1 MLTFLK
7 LLFVMSLSIDDGFA
21 DPRKVALIQGID
33 TVSIEKGVDVI
44 TSQTRKNI
52 IGNQR
57 VLEHSEESLNQ
68 PQDYSGFSK
77 DNSLESIEH
86 EIRAGK

>member
-1 MLTFLK
+1 
-7 LLFVMSLSIDDGFA
+7 MSLSIDDGFA

-52 IGNQR
+52 VGDQR
-57 VLEHSEESLNQ
+57 GLKDSEEFLNQ
-68 PQDYSGFSK
+68 PQDYSGSSK
-77 DNSLESIEH
+77 DNSLESNEH
-86 EIRAGK
+86 EIKAGK

>member
-1 MLTFLK
+1 
-7 LLFVMSLSIDDGFA
+7 MSLSIGDGFF

-52 IGNQR
+52 VGDQR
-57 VLEHSEESLNQ
+57 GLEDSEESLNQ
-68 PQDYSGFSK
+68 PQDYSGSSK
-77 DNSLESIEH
+77 DNSLESIED

>member
-7 LLFVMSLSIDDGFA
+7 LLFVVSLSIYDGFA

-52 IGNQR
+52 VGDQR
-57 VLEHSEESLNQ
+57 GLKDSEEFLNQ
-68 PQDYSGFSK
+68 PQDYSGSSK
-77 DNSLESIEH
+77 ENSLESIED

>member
-7 LLFVMSLSIDDGFA
+7 LLFVVSLSIYDGCA

-52 IGNQR
+52 VGDQR
-57 VLEHSEESLNQ
+57 GLKDSEEFLNQ
-68 PQDYSGFSK
+68 PQDYSGSSK

>member
-7 LLFVMSLSIDDGFA
+7 LLFVVSLSIYDVFA

-52 IGNQR
+52 VGDQR
-57 VLEHSEESLNQ
+57 GLKDSEEFLNQ
-68 PQDYSGFSK
+68 PQDYSGYSK
-77 DNSLESIEH
+77 ENSLESIEH
-86 EIRAGK
+86 EMRAGK

>member
-7 LLFVMSLSIDDGFA
+7 LLFVVSLSIYDGCA

-52 IGNQR
+52 VGDQR
-57 VLEHSEESLNQ
+57 RLEHSEEFLNQ
-68 PQDYSGFSK
+68 PQDYSGSSK
-77 DNSLESIEH
+77 DNSLESIED

>member
-68 PQDYSGFSK
+68 PQDYSGSSK
-77 DNSLESIEH
+77 ENSLESIED
-86 EIRAGK
+86 EMRAGK